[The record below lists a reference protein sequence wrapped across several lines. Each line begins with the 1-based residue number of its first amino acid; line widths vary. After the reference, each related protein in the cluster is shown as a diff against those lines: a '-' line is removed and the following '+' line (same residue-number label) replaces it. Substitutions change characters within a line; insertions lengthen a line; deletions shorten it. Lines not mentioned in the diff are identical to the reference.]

1 MAAFTHAPISLP
13 EHQVGGFVLP
23 QLAGFSTPFKLD
35 IMVEPEMTPKEPKM
49 PPGNDESPAN
59 ALLPFTV

>member
-1 MAAFTHAPISLP
+1 
-13 EHQVGGFVLP
+13 VLP